1 MLNMIFYSNNFWQK
15 NLHFARIR
23 KIGIKS
29 DINVIIEFRN
39 KTR

>member
-1 MLNMIFYSNNFWQK
+1 MLNLIFYSNNFWQK
-15 NLHFARIR
+15 NLRFVRIR
-23 KIGIKS
+23 KTGIKS